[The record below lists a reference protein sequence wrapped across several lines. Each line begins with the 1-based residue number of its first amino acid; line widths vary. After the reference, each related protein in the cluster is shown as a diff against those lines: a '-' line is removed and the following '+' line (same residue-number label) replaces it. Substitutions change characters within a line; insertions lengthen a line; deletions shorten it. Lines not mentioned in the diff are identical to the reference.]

1 MSTAP
6 QYILEH
12 TAFQEFLD
20 QMKDDVLMN
29 SVKKNSLSSL
39 NICRAGEIAYK
50 MKNTSSVNTDKLK
63 QSLLSWLCAEESN
76 KDAYEVATK
85 DLELAFTVLA
95 TPNTSDEDPNQDIAD
110 KDSDGVVSEK
120 RTLTKEQKRKMKE
133 GREKY
138 LAEKRLVKMKELE
151 EKRIEIQKKV
161 EKEMKKEEKKAKV
174 DKEKKEKP
182 LLEKPVVVE
191 KPVVEKPAVLEKAAV
206 AEKPAV
212 VEKPAAKPKEKKV
225 KVVDSEKPIEK
236 PTEKPIEK
244 PVESPIE
251 ASSYDDSKEP
261 LSVRRK
267 NIPKHIKTLVWNKHI
282 GKDLANAACV
292 SCRQESINIR
302 SFDCGHV
309 IADSKGGDMTINNLR
324 PICRAC
330 NSSMG
335 TRSMNEFTS
344 EFFGWSI

>member
-1 MSTAP
+1 
-6 QYILEH
+6 
-12 TAFQEFLD
+12 
-20 QMKDDVLMN
+20 MKDDVLMN

-39 NICRAGEIAYK
+39 KICRAGEIAYK
-50 MKNTSSVNTDKLK
+50 MKNTASVNTDKLK

-85 DLELAFTVLA
+85 DLELAFTVLD
-95 TPNTSDEDPNQDIAD
+95 TPTTSDEDPNQDIAD
-110 KDSDGVVSEK
+110 KDSDGVVLEK
-120 RTLTKEQKRKMKE
+120 RTLTEEQKRKMKE

-182 LLEKPVVVE
+182 VVE
-191 KPVVEKPAVLEKAAV
+191 KPVVEKPVVLEKAAIV
-206 AEKPAV
+206 EKPVVVEKAAVVEKPV

-225 KVVDSEKPIEK
+225 KAVVAEKPIEKATEK
-236 PTEKPIEK
+236 PTEKPAEKPTEKPTEK

-282 GKDLANAACV
+282 GKDVANASCV

-302 SFDCGHV
+302 SFHCGHV

-324 PICRAC
+324 PICAPC
-330 NSSMG
+330 NLSMG
-335 TRSMNEFTS
+335 TQSMNEFTS